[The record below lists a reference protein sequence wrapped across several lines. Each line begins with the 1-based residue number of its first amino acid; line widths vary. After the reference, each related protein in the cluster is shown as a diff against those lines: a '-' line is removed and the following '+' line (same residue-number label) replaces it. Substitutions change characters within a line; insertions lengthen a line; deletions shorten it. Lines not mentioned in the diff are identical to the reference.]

1 MESNS
6 KTTLLYILED
16 LLEEEFTKFKFQ
28 LTNIAISEEYHRIPR
43 STLHQASRVKLADL
57 LIQFYG
63 DEYSRIVTKEVL
75 ITIDQRNLAEKLCQ
89 GIEKRESTPNLHLC
103 LLDMTQDFFW
113 NLHIL
118 INWIYTETA

>member
-1 MESNS
+1 MGSNS

-16 LLEEEFTKFKFQ
+16 LLEEEFTTFKFQ
-28 LTNIAISEEYHRIPR
+28 LTNVAISEEYRRIPR

-75 ITIDQRNLAEKLCQ
+75 ITIGQRNLAEKLSQ
-89 GIEKRESTPNLHLC
+89 GIEKRESTPNLLLC
-103 LLDMTQDFFW
+103 LLDMTQDFF
-113 NLHIL
+113 
-118 INWIYTETA
+118 